1 MSETIFLAG
10 ATGAIGTVLIPLLR
24 DAGYTVYG
32 GTRRQARADALRE
45 LGAIPV
51 MIDVF
56 DADAL
61 KAELIRIA
69 PSVVIHQLTDLPRVP
84 DPQALVQA
92 AAGNARIRNEGT
104 RNLVAA
110 ALAAG
115 ATRLIAQSIAW
126 AYAPGDKPFSEEQP
140 LDIDAE
146 GLRRVSVGG
155 VAALET
161 QVLQTPGLKGTVLRY
176 GQLYGPGT
184 WASEPQGS
192 SPVHIAAAA
201 HAALLALQSNAP
213 GVFNIT
219 EDNTEANNQKARRVL
234 HWNPAFRSPYG
245 VQS

>member
-10 ATGAIGTVLIPLLR
+10 ATGAVGTVLIPLLR
-24 DAGYTVYG
+24 NAGYTVYG
-32 GTRRQARADALRE
+32 STRHQARASALRE

-51 MIDVF
+51 LADVF
-56 DADAL
+56 DADTL
-61 KAELIRIA
+61 KSELVRIG

-84 DPQALVQA
+84 DPQALTQA
-92 AAGNARIRNEGT
+92 AAGNARVRSEGT

-126 AYAPGDKPFSEEQP
+126 AYAPGDKPYLEGHP

-155 VAALET
+155 VVALET

-184 WASEPQGS
+184 WSAEPQGS
-192 SPVHIAAAA
+192 SPVHVAAAA
-201 HAALLALQSNAP
+201 HAALLALQSNAA

-219 EDNTEANNQKARRVL
+219 EDNTEASNQKARRVL
-234 HWNPAFRSPYG
+234 GWSAAFRSPHG